1 MLCTLADIKTRLGDL
16 GTEYDAMLTRMIA
29 SFAAIADAH
38 TGRTLIAP
46 AAAVTEYYTGCGAY
60 LQLKSY
66 PLVAV
71 TSIKEAF
78 DYDFTNASA
87 LVLNTDYRP
96 LDGGLRGVLFRLPY
110 LDWCDYPDAIEV
122 KHRSGYCAAGVT
134 PSTGETALP
143 DDLREAAIE
152 QVSFIFKR
160 RDDIG
165 LSSNSM
171 QGGSINVFSS
181 MDLLPLVKAIL
192 DKYRRIAL

>member
-1 MLCTLADIKTRLGDL
+1 MLCTLDDIKTRLGDI

-29 SFAAIADAH
+29 SFASYADTH
-38 TGRTLIAP
+38 TGWTLIAP
-46 AAAVTEYYTGCGAY
+46 AAAVTEYYTGCGQY
-60 LQLKSY
+60 LQLKSF
-66 PLVAV
+66 PLIAI
-71 TSIKEAF
+71 TSIKEAM
-78 DYDFTNASA
+78 DYDFANADA

-96 LDGGLRGVLFRLPY
+96 LNGGLKGVLFRTFIGW
-110 LDWCDYPDAIEV
+110 LDTPDGIQII
-122 KHRSGYCAAGVT
+122 HRSGFCAAGVT
-134 PSTGETALP
+134 PATGETALP

-181 MDLLPLVKAIL
+181 MDLLPLVKSIL
-192 DKYRRIAL
+192 DKYRRLT